1 VSCRF
6 SGNNF
11 CVPEG
16 RARVTRRF
24 IAGSA
29 RKMFRVPEGRLP
41 FYFSPLPASLLHIRI
56 ILDIV
61 IGRASLKIP

>member
-6 SGNNF
+6 SGNNS
-11 CVPEG
+11 C
-16 RARVTRRF
+16 
-24 IAGSA
+24 
-29 RKMFRVPEGRLP
+29 VPEGRLP
-41 FYFSPLPASLLHIRI
+41 FYFSPLLASLLHIRI